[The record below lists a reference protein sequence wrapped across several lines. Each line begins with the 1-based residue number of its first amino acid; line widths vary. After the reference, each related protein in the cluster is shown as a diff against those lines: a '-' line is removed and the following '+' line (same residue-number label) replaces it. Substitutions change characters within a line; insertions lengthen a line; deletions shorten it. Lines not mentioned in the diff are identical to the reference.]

1 MSGVLIYGFLVL
13 VTIEGPQNCC
23 LLGSVAARETQISTS
38 RPRPL
43 VFCFR
48 INTIFYFF
56 EVRAIA
62 VVEFRDPRSAPSQV
76 SLFFTVT
83 IKPQSVHIFRWWKA
97 DGEQPG
103 MMGTPDTV
111 VRTSLVLGLGVKA
124 SQMLPLQAG
133 LPQDLLRELIFT
145 H

>member
-1 MSGVLIYGFLVL
+1 M
-13 VTIEGPQNCC
+13 
-23 LLGSVAARETQISTS
+23 
-38 RPRPL
+38 
-43 VFCFR
+43 
-48 INTIFYFF
+48 
-56 EVRAIA
+56 
-62 VVEFRDPRSAPSQV
+62 
-76 SLFFTVT
+76 
-83 IKPQSVHIFRWWKA
+83 
-97 DGEQPG
+97 GEQPG